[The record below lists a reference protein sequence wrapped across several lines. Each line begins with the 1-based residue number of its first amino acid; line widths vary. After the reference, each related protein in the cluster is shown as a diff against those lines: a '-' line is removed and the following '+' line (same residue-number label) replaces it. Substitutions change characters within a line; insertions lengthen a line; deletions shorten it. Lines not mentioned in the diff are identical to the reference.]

1 MHDINQSGINLN
13 DDLEKISSWDCQWKM
28 SFNSDIN
35 KQAQEVTFFWKL
47 QKSNDPSL
55 TFNGTY
61 VTQSEIQKH
70 LGMFL
75 DSKLDLTEHI
85 KNVLNK
91 QNNSRSQTR
100 QFFFN

>member
-1 MHDINQSGINLN
+1 MI
-13 DDLEKISSWDCQWKM
+13 
-28 SFNSDIN
+28 FNSDIN
-35 KQAQEVTFFWKL
+35 KQAQDVTFFLETSEVKW
-47 QKSNDPSL
+47 SSL

-61 VTQSEIQKH
+61 VTQSKIQKH

-75 DSKLDLTEHI
+75 DSKLDLKEHI